1 MKKKMRRFIRRI
13 LFTIGRPEMA
23 ILPGQLAFFFVL
35 SLVPIVSL
43 IGVLASVFNV
53 SADKVFEFL
62 NVSFSADV
70 TNAINVVL
78 KGKGFDS
85 NIGLFLFSAF
95 IIASNGMYSIVVA
108 SNILYGVEN
117 KNYIRLHIKAILLTL
132 IVIGLIIFN
141 LVVPAFG
148 GQIINLIRNSSVSP
162 DVIDRIYW
170 MYNILKYP
178 LSFIFIYF
186 NIKLIYTV
194 APDIKI
200 YSKDVT
206 YGAVFTSLIWILA
219 TRIFSYYV
227 GHFARYDVFYGSLS
241 NIVALMFWVYIL
253 CYVLVLGMALNA
265 SKEELDKTLINIGK

>member
-78 KGKGFDS
+78 QGKGFDS